1 MTSESGEDFDL
12 HAVQSVSEESDF
24 EDYAP
29 KAKVRTRLFIVFV
42 ATLVQL
48 N

>member
-12 HAVQSVSEESDF
+12 HAVESVSEESDF

-29 KAKVRTRLFIVFV
+29 KAKVRTRLSAVLV
-42 ATLVQL
+42 TALVQL
-48 N
+48 G